1 MKWSSL
7 DILTEDDAECTPL
20 SSFSDKGTIINYIIF
35 QTFVF
40 GFVLLLLII
49 DPCSMGLGRWL
60 ERIIDKTEF
69 LFLSK

>member
-1 MKWSSL
+1 MM
-7 DILTEDDAECTPL
+7 L
-20 SSFSDKGTIINYIIF
+20 SVPRCLVSPTKVLLLIIIIF

-60 ERIIDKTEF
+60 ERMIDKTEF